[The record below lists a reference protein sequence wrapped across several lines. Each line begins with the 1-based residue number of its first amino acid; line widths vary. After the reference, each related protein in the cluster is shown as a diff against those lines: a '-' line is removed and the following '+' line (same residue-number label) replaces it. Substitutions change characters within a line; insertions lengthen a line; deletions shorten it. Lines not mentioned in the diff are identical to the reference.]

1 MKNENGII
9 EALSQDVAEILP
21 NREGLEALMKKRPIR
36 LYLGVDPTSPRLHLG
51 HAIVLR
57 KLRQFQDLGHTVV
70 LLFGTFTAQIGDPS
84 GKDKAREPLTLAQV
98 RANMAT
104 YIAQAG
110 MVLDMKKTEVRGN
123 AEWLGKMKFQDV
135 LRLASHITVSR
146 LLERDMFQERL
157 KRGGEVWAH
166 EFLYPLMQGYDSV
179 ALNVDL
185 EVGGVDQTFNMLVGR
200 KLVQDYQQREKYV
213 LTIPLLPGPDGRKM
227 SKSLGN
233 VINLSD
239 APRDMF
245 GKLMAVKDELI
256 LPYLEW
262 CARAS
267 SKELD
272 DAARFLKGP
281 TNNPKELKVI
291 LAKKVVAL
299 YHGAKKAA
307 DAEREFEKIF
317 TKKELPSDIPRVKVR
332 GNDSVPLAELLVMTG
347 LATSKSDA
355 RRLLE
360 QGGIKINGVV
370 ERDGKQRIVPRKG
383 MVIQAGPRRFV
394 EIA

>member
-1 MKNENGII
+1 M
-9 EALSQDVAEILP
+9 
-21 NREGLEALMKKRPIR
+21 
-36 LYLGVDPTSPRLHLG
+36 
-51 HAIVLR
+51 
-57 KLRQFQDLGHTVV
+57 

-317 TKKELPSDIPRVKVR
+317 AKKELPSDIPRVKVR

>member
-9 EALSQDVAEILP
+9 EALSRDVAEILP
-21 NREGLEALMKKRPIR
+21 SREGLETLMKKRPIR
-36 LYLGVDPTSPRLHLG
+36 LYLGVDPTSPHLHLG

-84 GKDKAREPLTLAQV
+84 GKDKAREPLTLVQV

-104 YIAQAG
+104 YAAQAG

-317 TKKELPSDIPRVKVR
+317 AKKELPSDIPRVKVR